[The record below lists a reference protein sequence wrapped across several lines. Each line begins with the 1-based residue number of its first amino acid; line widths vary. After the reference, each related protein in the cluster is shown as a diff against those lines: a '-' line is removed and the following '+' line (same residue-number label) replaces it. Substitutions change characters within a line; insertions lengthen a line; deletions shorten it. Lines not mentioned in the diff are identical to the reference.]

1 MFRFDDDDD
10 DDKNAAMFL
19 VAAGNRNDLQMSSLS
34 QYLVLHVVMQDTSLM
49 KKICSV
55 VPCDSNSCVGKMN
68 LGPQKKFKF
77 YLLAV
82 LH

>member
-1 MFRFDDDDD
+1 MMMMMMIR
-10 DDKNAAMFL
+10 MQQCSV